1 MYTVNEI
8 IEIAKVSGYLAAND
22 IARGSLFGQ
31 TTDPR
36 LAKMLY
42 MERKAVEWMQN
53 ADSTDP
59 TVRGSADY
67 LYALCGAY
75 ALKAARIVGLGGS
88 GTVVV
93 PTTPSTSEPHINWI
107 RVTSGDFDTATDY
120 IDTSLDGEVF
130 RVYANWIT
138 RYLEPNTE
146 WEYLEGGGLRLI
158 GWNAQ
163 TMDLELYIDLRNEST
178 SLNSSVQWENI
189 VGRPVA
195 GQEYNLTQDTLI
207 SNPTSTTAYEEITIS
222 VIPNGFNYA
231 WDTKFAFGFTWP
243 EQPTATGVNTIQ
255 LYTFQY
261 ISSQDKW
268 ACIGQAIDVPI

>member
-1 MYTVNEI
+1 MYTVPEI
-8 IEIAKVSGYLAAND
+8 IEIAKVSEYLAAND

-31 TTDPR
+31 LTDPR

-42 MERKAVEWMQN
+42 MERKAVEWVEEH
-53 ADSTDP
+53 DSANTSL
-59 TVRGSADY
+59 RGCADY

-75 ALKAARIVGLGGS
+75 ALKAARIIGLGGS
-88 GTVVV
+88 GTVVT
-93 PTTPSTSEPHINWI
+93 PTTPTGGEPHINWI
-107 RVTSGDFDTATDY
+107 RVTSGDFANATDY
-120 IDTSLDGEVF
+120 VDTSLDGEVF

-146 WEYLEGGGLRLI
+146 WEYLSGGGLRLI
-158 GWNAQ
+158 GWDAQ
-163 TMDLELYIDLRNEST
+163 AMDLELYIDLRNETT

-189 VGRPVA
+189 VGKPIA

-207 SNPTSTTAYEEITIS
+207 SNPTSTIAYEEITIS
-222 VIPNGFNYA
+222 IIPNGFNYA

-243 EQPTATGVNTIQ
+243 EQPTATGVGTIQ